1 MTNKRKNKKLL
12 KIWVED
18 VELYNLMR
26 SLRDGTVPTKLILE
40 IYQRGD
46 II

>member
-18 VELYNLMR
+18 NELYNLMR
-26 SLRDGTVPTKLILE
+26 SLRDGIVPTELILN

-46 II
+46 IV